1 MPSFPL
7 IIGVDGGG
15 TKTVA
20 WLARWDN
27 IASVVLGRGHAGPG
41 NPRAAGFET
50 ALANINSAVNAA
62 FNDARLDRTTV
73 SAVCFCLAGAG
84 REQEQ
89 KRITVWAKDLKIADV
104 VSVRGDAEPILAAA
118 SRDHTGI
125 ALISGTGSLAWG
137 RNSSSEIGRTGGWG
151 YLLGDEGSAYA
162 IARAALTAAV
172 KAADG
177 RGTATVLLDQ
187 ILQEL
192 NAADTS
198 ELVERIY
205 GPEMTR
211 ERLAQLASP
220 VFASATI
227 DPVARSIIET
237 AASDLAEMVATLR
250 RRLNLP
256 PKGYTLALAGSV
268 ILNQPL
274 LRSLLEERLA
284 DRGSSPQIIHTVDEP
299 VAGAIALARRLLE

>member
-1 MPSFPL
+1 MSSSL

-27 IASVVLGRGHAGPG
+27 IASVVLGRGYAGPG

-50 ALANINSAVNAA
+50 ALANIDAAVGAA
-62 FNDARLDRTTV
+62 FGDAKLDRIT
-73 SAVCFCLAGAG
+73 AAAACFCLAGAG
-84 REQEQ
+84 RAQEQ
-89 KRITVWAKDLKIADV
+89 QRITTWANQLQIARAV
-104 VSVRGDAEPILAAA
+104 AVKGDAEPIVAAA

-137 RNSSSEIGRTGGWG
+137 RNVSGEVARTGGWG

-162 IARAALTAAV
+162 VARAALTAAV

-177 RGTATVLLDQ
+177 RGAATVLLDQ
-187 ILQEL
+187 ILREL
-192 NAADTS
+192 KAADTA

-211 ERLAQLASP
+211 ERLAGLASV
-220 VFASATI
+220 VFASATS
-227 DPVARSIIET
+227 DPIARAIIET
-237 AASDLAEMVATLR
+237 AAADLAEMVDTLR
-250 RRLNLP
+250 RRLGFQA
-256 PKGYTLALAGSV
+256 KGYSLALAGSV

-284 DRGSSPQIIHTVDEP
+284 ERGSSPQIVHAVEEP

>member
-1 MPSFPL
+1 LSSSL

-20 WLARWDN
+20 WLARWDD

-41 NPRAAGFET
+41 NPRAAGFDT
-50 ALANINSAVNAA
+50 ALANIDAAIKAA
-62 FNDARLDRTTV
+62 FVDARLDRITV
-73 SAVCFCLAGAG
+73 SAACFCLAGAG

-89 KRITVWAKDLKIADV
+89 QRITAWAKDLKIADV

-125 ALISGTGSLAWG
+125 ALICGTGSLAWG
-137 RNSSSEIGRTGGWG
+137 RNAKGEVGRTGGWG

-162 IARAALTAAV
+162 IARAALTTAV

-177 RGTATVLLDQ
+177 RGAATVLLDQ
-187 ILQEL
+187 ILREL
-192 NAADTS
+192 KAADTA
-198 ELVERIY
+198 ELVERVY
-205 GPEMTR
+205 APEMTR
-211 ERLAQLASP
+211 ERLAGLASV
-220 VFASATI
+220 VFAAAASDA
-227 DPVARSIIET
+227 VAKAIIET
-237 AASDLAEMVATLR
+237 AASDLAEMVDTLR
-250 RRLNLP
+250 RRLGFQ
-256 PKGYTLALAGSV
+256 PKGYSLALAGSV
-268 ILNQPL
+268 ILHQPL

-284 DRGSSPQIIHTVDEP
+284 DRDCTPQIIHSVDEP